1 MTEKTDTTPLK
12 LSELSGDRDE
22 RGLICRKCGCRD
34 LRVIYTRERIGGL
47 RRKRRCRNCGHEMWT
62 MEGQPAS

>member
-1 MTEKTDTTPLK
+1 MNDERTPLK

-22 RGLICRKCGCRD
+22 RGLICKKCGCRD
-34 LRVIYTRERIGGL
+34 LRVIYTRDRFGGR

-62 MEGQPAS
+62 MERLPAS